1 MSDEQEVK
9 RDMNRS
15 ILFLGLAALVTLA
28 PGCASTPDVSYG
40 SPDQVETVTTD
51 FGSTD
56 LQMIAEKMVNSLLAS
71 PIISDGRQPVFYVQ
85 TVRNKTDEHIDTTAV
100 TDKIRVTLLKS
111 GRVKFTAIADVK
123 DELLNQL
130 EFQASSGMVDPA
142 TAKSIGKLVGA
153 DYFLYGELTS
163 IRKSAGRVKDVYYKF
178 TLNLVNIQNGL
189 IEWADEKE
197 IRKQAKKPLLGG

>member
-1 MSDEQEVK
+1 MK
-9 RDMNRS
+9 KM
-15 ILFLGLAALVTLA
+15 LAFLCFAALTVMA
-28 PGCASTPDVSYG
+28 GGCASTPDVSYG
-40 SPDQVETVTTD
+40 SPDQVETVTVD

-71 PIISDGRQPVFYVQ
+71 PMLSSGKKPVFYVQ
-85 TVRNKTDEHIDTTAV
+85 TVRNKTDEHLDTKAV
-100 TDKIRVTLLKS
+100 TDKMRVTLLKS
-111 GRVKFTAIADVK
+111 GKVRFTAVAEVK
-123 DELLNQL
+123 DELMGQL

>member
-1 MSDEQEVK
+1 MK
-9 RDMNRS
+9 RM
-15 ILFLGLAALVTLA
+15 ILLIGLATITALGA
-28 PGCASTPDVSYG
+28 GCAGTPDVSYG
-40 SPDQVETVTTD
+40 SPDQVETVTAD

-71 PIISDGRQPVFYVQ
+71 PILASGRQPVFYVQ
-85 TVRNKTDEHIDTTAV
+85 AVRNKTDEHLDTKAV

-111 GRVKFTAIADVK
+111 GKVKFTAIAEVK
-123 DELLNQL
+123 DELVDQL
-130 EFQASSGMVDPA
+130 EFQARSGMVDPA

>member
-1 MSDEQEVK
+1 MRRLSL
-9 RDMNRS
+9 
-15 ILFLGLAALVTLA
+15 IAPCALVVLLSA
-28 PGCASTPDVSYG
+28 GCATTPEVSYG
-40 SPDQVETVTTD
+40 SPEQVETLSVD

-71 PIISDGRQPVFYVQ
+71 PVVSSGKRPVFYIQ
-85 TVRNKTDEHIDTTAV
+85 TVRNKTDEHIDTKAV

-111 GRVKFTAIADVK
+111 GKVRFTAVPEVK
-123 DELLNQL
+123 DEIISQL

-142 TAKSIGKLVGA
+142 TAKSVGKLIGA
-153 DYFLYGELTS
+153 DYFLYGELGS

-178 TLNLVNIQNGL
+178 TLNLVNVTTGL

-197 IRKQAKKPLLGG
+197 IRKQAKKPLLGN

>member
-1 MSDEQEVK
+1 MKKTIV
-9 RDMNRS
+9 
-15 ILFLGLAALVTLA
+15 ILGLATLVIVA
-28 PGCASTPDVSYG
+28 AGCASTPAVSYG

-71 PIISDGRQPVFYVQ
+71 PILASGKQPVFYVQ
-85 TVRNKTDEHIDTTAV
+85 TVRNRTDEHIDTKAV
-100 TDKIRVTLLKS
+100 TDKIRVTLLRS
-111 GRVKFTAIADVK
+111 GKVKFTAIAEVK
-123 DELLNQL
+123 DELVNQL

-142 TAKSIGKLVGA
+142 TARSIGKLVGA
-153 DYFLYGELTS
+153 DYFLYGELAS
-163 IRKSAGRVKDVYYKF
+163 IRKSAGRLKDVYYKF

>member
-1 MSDEQEVK
+1 
-9 RDMNRS
+9 
-15 ILFLGLAALVTLA
+15 
-28 PGCASTPDVSYG
+28 
-40 SPDQVETVTTD
+40 
-51 FGSTD
+51 
-56 LQMIAEKMVNSLLAS
+56 MVNSLLAS
-71 PIISDGRQPVFYVQ
+71 PVISDGRQPVFYVQ

-123 DELLNQL
+123 DELVNQL

-153 DYFLYGELTS
+153 DFFLYGELTS